1 MPTRKQRR
9 RAAKER
15 RHEYETVWIDEEGNE
30 LEEPPEEAAPAAR
43 ERRDNGKPKS
53 QQQQQ
58 PRGGRAPR
66 VPPEP
71 SWPRALR
78 RSAIWIV
85 VLGVLLVWVQSRAK
99 HPNYAAVIPVGV
111 LYVLLF
117 PVMTYYLDRS
127 IYRRYLKN
135 RQRNAKK
142 R

>member
-9 RAAKER
+9 RAEKER
-15 RHEYETVWIDEEGNE
+15 RHEYETVWVDEEGNE
-30 LEEPPEEAAPAAR
+30 LEEPPDEAVVATR
-43 ERRDNGKPKS
+43 ERREDGKPKPKP
-53 QQQQQ
+53 QQQQ
-58 PRGGRAPR
+58 RGGRAPR

-71 SWPRALR
+71 SWSRALK
-78 RSAIWIV
+78 RSVIWIV

-99 HPNYAAVIPVGV
+99 HPNYAAVVPVGV

-135 RQRNAKK
+135 QQRNAKK